1 MSWRGE
7 WSSQGPILSVRATGG
22 FLIGWLAGVCC
33 ATLLVA
39 SLAVAEVSVSP
50 GQSTPTPR
58 ATAPSQPLEPASSA
72 LPQGP
77 ALCSPREILAL
88 LDQRKQLLD
97 QKEARLRAEA
107 ERLGILRQ
115 EVEKLIAQHEQEVA
129 ATAAAKEAAR
139 RERAKAEE
147 EAREARLVQLTKIYE
162 TMAPEE
168 AALRIEQLPRDLAV
182 QVLSRLKSK
191 TASAILAQV
200 KPAKAAKL
208 TEALVAHAEVSH

>member
-1 MSWRGE
+1 
-7 WSSQGPILSVRATGG
+7 
-22 FLIGWLAGVCC
+22 
-33 ATLLVA
+33 
-39 SLAVAEVSVSP
+39 
-50 GQSTPTPR
+50 
-58 ATAPSQPLEPASSA
+58 
-72 LPQGP
+72 
-77 ALCSPREILAL
+77 L

-107 ERLGILRQ
+107 ERLGVLRQ
-115 EVEKLIAQHEQEVA
+115 EVEKLIAQHEQKVA

-147 EAREARLVQLTKIYE
+147 EARQARLVQLTKIYE

-208 TEALVAHAEVSH
+208 TEALVAQAEVSR